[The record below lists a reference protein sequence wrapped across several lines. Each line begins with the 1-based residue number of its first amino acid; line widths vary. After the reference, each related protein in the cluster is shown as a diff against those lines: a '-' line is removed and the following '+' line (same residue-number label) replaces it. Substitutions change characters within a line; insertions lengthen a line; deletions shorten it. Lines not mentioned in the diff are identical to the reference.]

1 MFKWNLNIK
10 VIMVNT
16 TFVAVSCSG
25 LFESRLAAPELFS
38 ELSFSVDE
46 DTLIPSSFYSGFGYV
61 SFLFGGIEN
70 K

>member
-1 MFKWNLNIK
+1 
-10 VIMVNT
+10 MVNT
-16 TFVAVSCSG
+16 AFVAVSWSG
-25 LFESRLAAPELFS
+25 LFESRLAATEMFP